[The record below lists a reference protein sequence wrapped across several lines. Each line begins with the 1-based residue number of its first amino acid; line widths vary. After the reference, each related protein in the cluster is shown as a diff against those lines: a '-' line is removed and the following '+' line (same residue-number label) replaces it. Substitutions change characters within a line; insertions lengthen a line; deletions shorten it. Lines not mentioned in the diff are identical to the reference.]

1 MTNDKKSII
10 LRTAAQAFALFGYK
24 GTTMEQIAKMANI
37 GKGTLYTIFSSK
49 EALFD
54 EVIDQMIMKVI
65 RVAQKAISPERSFED
80 NMLAMVDEIMS
91 LRKKSKLLNKLLQ
104 EVRFAGTPAV
114 LRAQKRYEEEMERF
128 LEQLLQEALQK
139 GEIVP
144 CDPKIVS
151 YAMVRLYM
159 ALTLEWNQT
168 RRPLAKETVKQYIHL
183 LLLNGLTAKK
193 EVIERE

>member
-1 MTNDKKSII
+1 MTNDKKTII

-24 GTTMEQIAKMANI
+24 GTTMEQIAKMANV

-54 EVIDQMIMKVI
+54 EVIDRTIMKVI
-65 RVAQKAISPERSFED
+65 RVAQNAISPERSFQD
-80 NMLAMVDEIMS
+80 NMLAMMDEIMN

-151 YAMVRLYM
+151 YAMVRLYV
-159 ALTLEWNQT
+159 ALTLEWNRT
-168 RRPLAKETVKQYIHL
+168 RQPLEKEVVKHYIHL

-193 EVIERE
+193 EETERE